1 MGKGRRRKREGI
13 GIHPREVPS
22 NFSAVVAPMVCCQ
35 SSGLHLRS
43 GGLGLLRSLLCH
55 VYSLCDGKS
64 YFPSLHVTVSL
75 DPALP
80 HCIVAVAIHCWVDL
94 RGSYSRCCG
103 SRVLILVSRRLD
115 TTSWRSWSSENG
127 LAYITGL
134 CSDSIR
140 PRRH

>member
-1 MGKGRRRKREGI
+1 MGKGRRRKGEGI

-35 SSGLHLRS
+35 SSGLDLRS

-80 HCIVAVAIHCWVDL
+80 HCIVLRSTAGLICVAVTAGVVVL
-94 RGSYSRCCG
+94 GS
-103 SRVLILVSRRLD
+103 
-115 TTSWRSWSSENG
+115 
-127 LAYITGL
+127 
-134 CSDSIR
+134 
-140 PRRH
+140 